1 MSNGNN
7 TSAHIAARKLKAS
20 DIEKEY
26 AQGFGHLENFYLND
40 PRSIKERCKVF
51 LEKIKPNP
59 KYKSQRKP
67 GETRGRPMKSIK
79 QKLSDKNSSLQ
90 E

>member
-26 AQGFGHLENFYLND
+26 AQSVNYKLIDGD
-40 PRSIKERCKVF
+40 PGQIERWRRMVK
-51 LEKIKPNP
+51 NR
-59 KYKSQRKP
+59 QRK
-67 GETRGRPMKSIK
+67 GFTTKK
-79 QKLSDKNSSLQ
+79 
-90 E
+90 